1 VKEDE
6 VAEEKKEGLDA
17 EEEENSRKLL
27 RKLTKVRC
35 SCLKGFE

>member
-27 RKLTKVRC
+27 RKLTKVR
-35 SCLKGFE
+35 